1 MSTTATRPVTELL
14 NGMLHSL
21 NSIVPLPYEKKSPQL
36 LNSHLNLEFGVLI
49 GFTGDLKGKLVFKGD
64 PSVFSSIGEVMF
76 GMPLE
81 GEMLSSFAGELGNML
96 SGSLCTYL
104 SEKGTVLDITSPTM
118 IEGNSKL
125 SGFESAIEIEVVF
138 DGKGSMFLYMLK
150 DK

>member
-1 MSTTATRPVTELL
+1 MSTTAAEPVTELL

-21 NSIVPLPYEKKSPQL
+21 RNIVPLPYEKKSPRL
-36 LNSHLNLEFGVLI
+36 LNRHLSLEFGVLI
-49 GFTGDLKGKLVFKGD
+49 GFTGDLKGKVVFKGE
-64 PSVFSSIGEVMF
+64 PSVFGSIGQEMF

-104 SEKGTVLDITSPTM
+104 AEKGTVLDITAPTM

-125 SGFESAIEIEVVF
+125 SGFESAIELEVTF
-138 DGKGSMFLYMLK
+138 GEKGSMLLYLLK